1 MRDVSLPWRN
11 LFDNRGSDHMT
22 QFALAA
28 QIRNVLL
35 CTLATLTLAA
45 CGGGADSSS
54 TAAETASDT
63 ASSPVQPNVGMIDR
77 SQGIDDS
84 GSTSSGA
91 GGSTAAPITAG
102 ATPPASGSGSSSS
115 SGGGTTVATGSKATT
130 PVKPITTNGVATLD
144 WMPPTQNSDGS
155 VLTNLAGYTVYY
167 GTSPNDLSQSVKVSN
182 PGLSAYTVTGL
193 NSGTW
198 YFAVTSYSTDGVESG
213 RTSTISTTI

>member
-1 MRDVSLPWRN
+1 
-11 LFDNRGSDHMT
+11 MT
-22 QFALAA
+22 QLALAA

-54 TAAETASDT
+54 TAATAGDTDT
-63 ASSPVQPNVGMIDR
+63 AIAPVQPNVGMIDR
-77 SQGIDDS
+77 SQGLGETENS
-84 GSTSSGA
+84 AAVASTSA
-91 GGSTAAPITAG
+91 PTTAAT
-102 ATPPASGSGSSSS
+102 TPTSGSGSS
-115 SGGGTTVATGSKATT
+115 GAGTTTVAPVSKATT
-130 PVKPITTNGVATLD
+130 PVKVATTNGVATLD

-198 YFAVTSYSTDGVESG
+198 YFAITSYSADGVESS
-213 RTSTISTTI
+213 RTNTVTTTI